1 VLGDSPMSETLTE
14 TFARFAEDA
23 EFRNWNEGR
32 TPECRFIYVCQ
43 DGSVWTFKPEEWWRF
58 VTKAI
63 RDNGVYNLPLTKQS
77 QVRPKNMSDLE
88 HGVFR
93 NNTIRCVNLNRW
105 TVTDWTEELHA
116 ISAGSSG
123 T

>member
-1 VLGDSPMSETLTE
+1 MYETLTE
-14 TFARFAEDA
+14 TFERFAEDA
-23 EFRNWNEGR
+23 AFRRWNEGR
-32 TPECRFIYVCQ
+32 LPERRFVYVCHNE
-43 DGSVWTFKPEEWWRF
+43 SVWKFKPEEWWRF
-58 VTKAI
+58 VTKVI
-63 RDNGVYNLPLTKQS
+63 RNNGVYTLPVTKHS
-77 QVRPKNMSDLE
+77 EVHSKNISAIE
-88 HGVFR
+88 NGVFR